1 MRAYGRVSALLLG
14 VLCAAGVGMGAT
26 TGHIEDSAKRATVT
40 VGVLTQLPG
49 TTLAAGSYVFRL
61 SGQQSG
67 WDIVQVYNADQ
78 SSLVTTLL
86 AYPNPKLASNGQPF
100 LVYPQSTDSQ
110 TQVMEAIFFDGDA
123 VAQQLAYPKQAAD
136 AIGAANHVRVPTTG
150 TDDAYPSSLSLAA
163 SSWSAPV
170 EQNQNAGAAT
180 QTQQQASAAADP
192 PAANRASTANTAN
205 ASSTTSAASTSTTK
219 SDPLPQTASPLPLI
233 GLIGFLALVGIVV
246 LRRIARAS

>member
-14 VLCAAGVGMGAT
+14 VLLAAGIGMGAT
-26 TGHIEDSAKRATVT
+26 SGHIEDSAKRATVT
-40 VGVLTQLPG
+40 VSVLTQLPG
-49 TTLAAGSYVFRL
+49 TTLAAGSYVFRQ
-61 SGQQSG
+61 SGEQSG
-67 WDIVQVYNADQ
+67 WNIVQVYNADQ

-123 VAQQLAYPKQAAD
+123 VAQQLAYPKKAAD

-150 TDDAYPSSLSLAA
+150 TDDAYPSSLPLAA

-170 EQNQNAGAAT
+170 EQNAGAAA
-180 QTQQQASAAADP
+180 QAPQQASAAADP
-192 PAANRASTANTAN
+192 PAASRASTANTAD
-205 ASSTTSAASTSTTK
+205 APSTTTAANTSTAK

-233 GLIGFLALVGIVV
+233 GLIGLLAVVGIVV